1 MNINS
6 QLFGGTTAV
15 VVTML
20 IFITFLFR
28 SINTQN
34 ETAEL
39 VERSQLAINDGA
51 VISDIFSQNNV
62 VLSRFLLTGDEDYL
76 NALKSSQAK
85 FNIQLDSTKKLVSDK
100 VDQISRLDNIS
111 RLHEQWQSEI
121 AQPVITAKQT
131 LSDNEFVQK
140 PSGN

>member
-121 AQPVITAKQT
+121 AQPVITAK
-131 LSDNEFVQK
+131 
-140 PSGN
+140 